1 MKPLLIGLSLV
12 VAQFAAA
19 ASAAEPNAFQPA
31 GMRPAAHPAL
41 YSFADVY
48 RLTVGGAIAA
58 HPALDAAPEAPL
70 RVGTAPSQGG
80 ERPGQAEPRFTIG
93 SVPHPD
99 KWLLLVAGFALAGW
113 VAHRRLVHPL

>member
-1 MKPLLIGLSLV
+1 MKPLLVALLLF

-19 ASAAEPNAFQPA
+19 PSAAEPGAFQPA
-31 GMRPAAHPAL
+31 GARRAAHPAL

-48 RLTVGGAIAA
+48 RLTVGGAIAGL
-58 HPALDAAPEAPL
+58 PALDAAPEAPL
-70 RVGTAPSQGG
+70 RVAAGTAQRG
-80 ERPGQAEPRFTIG
+80 EPAEPRF
-93 SVPHPD
+93 SVSDVPHPD